1 MPHELNA
8 RIGRSMAVPWFDA
21 LPAAPASKPPAAT
34 LIRAARRL
42 PHVAWLSAALL
53 GALLAALWPHWIYVA
68 RRMTDGSDEPWGVL
82 AIATFLVLVV
92 HDRALLV
99 TPGAAALVA
108 SAVLAVFAAVASL
121 MLPNLVAAAIA
132 MAAVAVFTVSALR
145 ARPAAPLAG
154 LLLLSLPI
162 IASLHFYLGYPLRV
176 VAAAASSV
184 LLNALGVSAR
194 AAGATIVSGDATVLI
209 DAPCAGI
216 GMLWVG
222 SYAAALLSYLQRAD
236 AARTAVNA
244 AAACM
249 LVLAANVLRNTALF
263 FPEAGLVSW
272 PAWSHDAAGLAA
284 FVCALVP
291 LAIFI
296 TWRRA

>member
-8 RIGRSMAVPWFDA
+8 RIGRSVTVPWLDA
-21 LPAAPASKPPAAT
+21 LPAAPSEPPSVP

-42 PHVAWLSAALL
+42 PRAVWFSAALL
-53 GALLAALWPHWIYVA
+53 LALWPHWIYVA
-68 RRMTDGSDEPWGVL
+68 RRMIDGSDEPWGVL
-82 AIATFLVLVV
+82 ALATFLVLVAR
-92 HDRALLV
+92 DRALLA
-99 TPGAAALVA
+99 TPHAAALVV
-108 SAVLAVFAAVASL
+108 SAFAAVIAAVASL
-121 MLPNLVAAAIA
+121 ILPDLAAAAIA
-132 MAAVAVFTVSALR
+132 MVAVAVFAVSALR
-145 ARPAAPLAG
+145 ARPAAPLAA

-162 IASLHFYLGYPLRV
+162 IASLQFYLGYPLRV

-184 LLNALGVSAR
+184 LLNTLGMSTH
-194 AAGATIVSGDATVLI
+194 AAGASIVHGDVTVLI

-236 AARTAVNA
+236 ATRTLVNA
-244 AAACM
+244 AAACV
-249 LVLAANVLRNTALF
+249 LVLLANVLRNTVLF

-291 LAIFI
+291 LAIVI
-296 TWRRA
+296 TWRRG